1 MTITITDKEFDAISA
16 VLDQVSTDYEAATDE
31 EYLAMMDANIDLV
44 QNVLDKYKKAK
55 RKARDFQS
63 VRAYVAEKQR
73 GKLRPRD
80 IDKLARKLQKKM
92 QEESK

>member
-1 MTITITDKEFDAISA
+1 MTITITDKEFDAINA
-16 VLDQVSTDYEAATDE
+16 VLEQVVTDYEAATSE
-31 EYLAMMDANIDLV
+31 EYIAEMGANIDLM
-44 QNVLDKYKKAK
+44 QNVLDKYRKAM

>member
-1 MTITITDKEFDAISA
+1 MTITITDKEFDAINA
-16 VLDQVSTDYEAATDE
+16 VLDQVVSDYEAATNE
-31 EYLAMMDANIDLV
+31 EYIAETSANIDLV
-44 QNVLDKYKKAK
+44 QNVLDKYRKAK
-55 RKARDFQS
+55 CKARDFQS

-80 IDKLARKLQKKM
+80 IDKLARKLQKKI